1 MVSDKG
7 PGPMALQKI
16 IATKMKTVQYMWI
29 DTQADSEGK
38 FLSHALVELELL
50 LCNIFSVFPLT
61 SSFDL
66 PQSIF
71 RVSQDPSMCAHASL
85 SQDEVYCKVLWIAW
99 HKLV

>member
-71 RVSQDPSMCAHASL
+71 RVSQLKVASFH
-85 SQDEVYCKVLWIAW
+85 KVAVI
-99 HKLV
+99 